1 MVAEIGINKIQS
13 YKNDFADYYRDLIN
27 QKYSTL
33 NDLQHAEIVRNYTTD
48 IASSLKEYGS
58 KKGYNLSN
66 QFYNDMAW
74 GGLTHWT
81 KKDSNGNII
90 KDSLGKP
97 ITEETKW
104 FKSAFPNSSD
114 RKRVHNTSV
123 IELTKKDT
131 DGITKSQKG
140 RNAGC

>member
-1 MVAEIGINKIQS
+1 M
-13 YKNDFADYYRDLIN
+13 
-27 QKYSTL
+27 
-33 NDLQHAEIVRNYTTD
+33 
-48 IASSLKEYGS
+48 
-58 KKGYNLSN
+58 SN
-66 QFYNDMAW
+66 QFYNDLAW

-90 KDSLGKP
+90 KDSFGKP
-97 ITEETKW
+97 ITEKTKW

-114 RKRVHNTSV
+114 RKRVHNTIV